1 MELKRYNLH
10 KWPYK
15 WPFWSILICI
25 QKCFFTL
32 FCKQDLGS
40 PRGPVATGSCLALG
54 HCFWKRGRFCARP
67 QGWIVW
73 VFAVLNHVQ
82 HCQRFWKLMNFT
94 ELASAVDAFNLEE
107 GQEALRRN
115 DHPNSY
121 KFKVFKTSSQT
132 RHLCQKSRSWS
143 AAFGGRACHLG

>member
-143 AAFGGRACHLG
+143 AAFGRRACHLG